1 MPPSER
7 HIHSRLA
14 LYGRGA
20 NLGNTLQGDEL
31 IKKMTAYIKKQVKE
45 NNRSFVGIAR
55 GDVVTLD
62 TDAGYR
68 NDGKFIWDGKKV
80 IGLYTEVDDYG
91 SLPPE
96 IEIADDNDFE
106 PDSWED
112 LIDHNEYIWYS
123 PEIRTRLYNS
133 LLERRGGRIRNVIEG
148 DVNIRGRQWTFT
160 YEGNRMDA
168 DEPLTLD
175 DALRAIK
182 ESRTLFVPGATSH
195 KISMYSSDIAHGK
208 ALKIP
213 GTARGRTATTT
224 AAQPAAQPAAA
235 EDPARVRRVAE
246 ISRIEREL
254 AAARASVADLERQLA
269 NTRIG
274 NGGKAK
280 TNKK

>member
-1 MPPSER
+1 MPPTDR
-7 HIHSRLA
+7 HIHSRLV

-20 NLGNTLQGDEL
+20 NLGNTLQGEEL

-45 NNRSFVGIAR
+45 NNRAFVGIAR
-55 GDVVTLD
+55 GDVVILD

-68 NDGKFIWDGKKV
+68 NDGKFIWNGKKV
-80 IGLYTEVDDYG
+80 IDLYTEVDDYG

-133 LLERRGGRIRNVIEG
+133 LLERRSGRIRTVIEG
-148 DVNIRGRQWTFT
+148 DVNIRGTQWTFT
-160 YEGNRMDA
+160 YEGNGMDA

-175 DALRAIK
+175 EALRAIK
-182 ESRTLFVPGATSH
+182 ESRTLFIPNTSRSSQPH
-195 KISMYSSDIAHGK
+195 KISMYSSNTAYGK

-213 GTARGRTATTT
+213 GATRGRTTAATA
-224 AAQPAAQPAAA
+224 AAQPATAT
-235 EDPARVRRVAE
+235 EDPARVRRVDE
-246 ISRIEREL
+246 IARIEGEL
-254 AAARASVADLERQLA
+254 RAARESVTQLERQLA
-269 NTRIG
+269 AARV
-274 NGGKAK
+274 GGGRR
-280 TNKK
+280 NKK